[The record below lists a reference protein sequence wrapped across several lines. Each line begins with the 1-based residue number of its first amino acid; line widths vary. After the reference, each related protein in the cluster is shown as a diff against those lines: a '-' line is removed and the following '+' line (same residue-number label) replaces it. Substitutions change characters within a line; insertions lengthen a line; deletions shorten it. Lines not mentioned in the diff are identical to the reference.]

1 MVMLTML
8 MPVLIMLLM
17 MPLQDGDAG
26 NAHAQL
32 MPTNAAAD
40 NAAATDQNVGLVGL
54 VGPMGRGAE

>member
-1 MVMLTML
+1 MLVMLM
-8 MPVLIMLLM
+8 
-17 MPLQDGDAG
+17 
-26 NAHAQL
+26 L